1 MRLRLADLDHVPA
14 RAHQMAANPAELL
27 WRQGLDPEEEAALR
41 DVILEM
47 TSLIGAYPLAQ
58 RVGQGVSAVPQG
70 IRQRA
75 RQESLAADHT
85 GPGVR
90 ELEARNLVDGAAS
103 LGGSFAPRMQDR
115 TIAAA
120 FVRVH
125 FCERGVEI
133 APVIEG
139 SDDGTEVVLLGGS
152 GAGWSH
158 PMVPTRQVACHYG
171 FLADRRLDLGQSGD
185 AVRWPASC
193 DGVDQRLPI

>member
-75 RQESLAADHT
+75 RQEPLAADHT

-125 FCERGVEI
+125 FCEGVRNGMESPDV
-133 APVIEG
+133 AVSVGVTIEEFEWENG
-139 SDDGTEVVLLGGS
+139 VQVVHRATLNHV
-152 GAGWSH
+152 A
-158 PMVPTRQVACHYG
+158 MTRPY
-171 FLADRRLDLGQSGD
+171 ADRPRCAGTRVAL
-185 AVRWPASC
+185 WTN
-193 DGVDQRLPI
+193 